1 MWKLG
6 TIALGVCVGVGLAG
20 PVALR
25 AQAAQSAALAKEVA
39 ALMTAAKKDCV
50 VMEHNAVFGGYVAA
64 LNVPGAELTVVTARF
79 KDTTAMAYRLYK
91 KDCMGAYED
100 LNAAVG
106 AMDRVVIDDIGADG
120 LVAMPKNDM
129 PRDSVTRD
137 GKTIKLDGNPK
148 VLKQQKVTPD
158 EFAKT
163 FASADETYTQLLRL
177 LSAELKK

>member
-1 MWKLG
+1 MRRLG
-6 TIALGVCVGVGLAG
+6 TIALGVVVSVGLGGA
-20 PVALR
+20 VALE

-39 ALMTAAKKDCV
+39 GLMTQAKKDCV

-79 KDTTAMAYRLYK
+79 KDTTSMAYKLYK
-91 KDCMGAYED
+91 KDCMGAYQD
-100 LNAAVG
+100 LTAAID

-120 LVAMPKNDM
+120 LVAMPKKDM
-129 PRDSVTRD
+129 PRDSIARD
-137 GKTIKLDGNPK
+137 GKTIKLDGDSK
-148 VLKQQKVTPD
+148 VLKQQKVTPE